1 MDVITMPLTPS
12 LIKSLKTD
20 YPQFVFKEASSFLWS
35 HAENTIYY
43 ASLDDDCGL
52 LFHELAH
59 ALLNHTDYNRDIEL
73 IAMER
78 EAWDK
83 AKLISKDY
91 DVSIDE
97 DFIQSNL
104 DTYRDWLHTRSK
116 CPKCGSTG
124 LQIKKN
130 NYKCLAC
137 NHQWRVNEART
148 CALRRYS
155 TKKRT

>member
-1 MDVITMPLTPS
+1 MQSMPS

-20 YPQFVFKEASSFLWS
+20 YPHFIFKESDSFLWS
-35 HAENTIYY
+35 HTEHTIYY
-43 ASLDDDCGL
+43 ACSDDDCSL
-52 LFHELAH
+52 LFHELSH
-59 ALLNHTDYNRDIEL
+59 AILNHADYKRDIEL

-83 AKLISKDY
+83 AKEIAKKY
-91 DVSIDE
+91 DVSIDD

-104 DTYRDWLHTRSK
+104 DTYRDWLHTRST
-116 CPKCGSTG
+116 CPKCSATG

-130 NYKCLAC
+130 DYKCLAC

-155 TKKRT
+155 SKK